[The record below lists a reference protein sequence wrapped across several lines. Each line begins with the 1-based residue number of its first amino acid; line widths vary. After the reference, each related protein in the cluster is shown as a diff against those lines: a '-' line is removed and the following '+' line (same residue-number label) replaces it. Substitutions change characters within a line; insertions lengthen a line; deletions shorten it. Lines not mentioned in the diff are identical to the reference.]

1 MMNTGY
7 VTIDCKGLDLIKG
20 STPQTIPGL
29 RADIETAMA
38 TGKPIIATNLT
49 WDEGYISPTMCM
61 CTFVGDDLIATSSTL
76 QIYISK
82 SDVVTIVN
90 LVA

>member
-29 RADIETAMA
+29 RATLEEAMA
-38 TGKPIIATNLT
+38 TGKPIIVTNLT

-61 CTFVGDDLIATSSTL
+61 CTIVGDDLIATSSTL
-76 QIYISK
+76 QIYVSE

>member
-29 RADIETAMA
+29 RADIEKAMA

-61 CTFVGDDLIATSSTL
+61 CTFVGEDLIATSSTL

>member
-29 RADIETAMA
+29 RAVIESAME

-90 LVA
+90 LVS